1 MKLSLFKT
9 VSSTAEELTM
19 TKLGKLTRSER
30 VKNLCKQI
38 REAETNE
45 EGSKLKR
52 QLPAVCWQGR
62 WPEGAKRNNETAE
75 STGCVMLDLD
85 HLDED
90 VRQYWHSIKVEAKKN
105 HLLVAHITPSGTGL
119 RLVFPIPEGMDIPEA
134 QAYYTRILGLINVD
148 TCTKD
153 LARLSF
159 VPEHS
164 YWLYFSDAIF
174 TGEIPVVEAEELP
187 EGESEVAVTAKPEE
201 AAPAPKAAQKD
212 YPKEYRGIPYTT
224 ISEFLVDQLGG
235 APCEG
240 DRNNFIYR
248 MACHLR
254 HICDD
259 DAKWIASFLPTYGEE
274 PKAWM
279 RTIESACQA
288 KKTQQITK
296 TLRTALRLAGLQKE
310 QAEEGSPLPPRRP
323 QRLPDV
329 VWHLCKNSPIQ
340 CRDMV
345 AQAIFAAL
353 NAHLKGVKFTM
364 VDGQERE
371 AALMSIQMAPQSTG
385 KGAIDPVIDCILADI
400 EARDA
405 ENRKREEEWKRANR
419 KKSANKE
426 KEDRPKDLT
435 VQVVNS
441 DMTNAAFTQK
451 LVDADGRFLY
461 TKMSE
466 LDLLQK
472 LQGNCGSDVIIR
484 IAFDTEMYGQERV
497 GSESVTARLPLRF
510 LFNASCTPQK
520 SLAWLQKMATDGTVS
535 RLNFSTI
542 IPSNAPFMYGRYD
555 DQYKL
560 KLKPYIDRLNNTEP
574 GVYTCKEA
582 LELAGKLQKQYL
594 DLAEQSDS
602 EVLRQYTFRAVV
614 IALWKGYIL
623 WLMNDKKWTNDIADF
638 MEWSLDYDLWC
649 KQYFFEGALE
659 AAMGKNQVDGR
670 IKKNLLSLLPD
681 TFVKN
686 DLYELKKAQGD
697 DSEGLRKK
705 VDNCLKQWKKRG
717 FVQHNEETQKWVKT
731 DKFKSRNT

>member
-1 MKLSLFKT
+1 MKKNFTFFLNFFG
-9 VSSTAEELTM
+9 TANWLTKEKMKELTDAKK
-19 TKLGKLTRSER
+19 TKK
-30 VKNLCKQI
+30 LCKQI
-38 REAETNE
+38 LEAKTDE
-45 EGSKLKR
+45 ERSKLKK
-52 QLPAVCWQGR
+52 QLYAICWQGR

-90 VRQYWHSIKVEAKKN
+90 VRDYWNSIKVEAKKN
-105 HLLVAHITPSGTGL
+105 HLLAAHITPSGEGL
-119 RLVFPIPEGMDIPEA
+119 RLVFTTPVGMDIPEA
-134 QAYYTRILGLINVD
+134 QAYYTRILGLKNVD

-159 VPEHS
+159 IPEHS
-164 YWLYFSDAIF
+164 YWLYCAKDLFE
-174 TGEIPVVEAEELP
+174 GELPEVEAEKELP
-187 EGESEVAVTAKPEE
+187 EEAVTDTPEE
-201 AAPAPKAAQKD
+201 AAPSAAIKD
-212 YPKEYRGIPYTT
+212 YPTEYQGIQYAT
-224 ISEFLVDQLGG
+224 IVEQLEDQLGG
-235 APCEG
+235 KPSQG
-240 DRNNFIYR
+240 DRNNFIYK

-254 HICDD
+254 HICDSD
-259 DAKWIASFLPTYGEE
+259 PEWIASFLPDYGEE
-274 PKAWM
+274 PKAWT

-310 QAEEGSPLPPRRP
+310 QAEEGSPLPPAMP
-323 QRLPDV
+323 KRLPDV
-329 VWHLCKNSPIQ
+329 VWHLTKNTPKQ
-340 CRDMV
+340 CRPMV
-345 AQAIFAAL
+345 AQAIFSPL

-364 VDGQERE
+364 LDGQERE
-371 AALMSIQMAPQSTG
+371 AVLMSIQMAGQSMG
-385 KGAIDPVIDCILADI
+385 KGAVDPVIDCVLEDI
-400 EARDA
+400 ERKDA
-405 ENRKREEEWKRANR
+405 QNRKREEEWKRKN
-419 KKSANKE
+419 KKKGSNKD
-426 KEDRPKDLT
+426 KEERPTDLC